1 MPKPITQEIS
11 AYAVESHYAD
21 LPMQVKKEAS
31 RAFLNWI
38 GCVLGGCGEK
48 VAINAAAG
56 VPVTSE
62 APHAMLIGHGQRSD
76 LASAAFVN
84 CVSSS
89 ALAYDDTHLATVTHP
104 TGPVAAALL
113 AYAETVPIS
122 GPDFLNALALGI
134 EIQCRLSNVLL
145 LPPAKSNHAI
155 YITGL
160 TGPIGATIALG
171 RVMKLDKQ
179 RMVWAIG
186 LAATQA
192 AGFRATHGSMAG
204 LVVPAFGA
212 RTSIFATQLA
222 LSSMDCSE
230 NILEGSMGFVEIFS
244 PQGNLDRAIDDL
256 GVHFELLSNTYKPYP
271 AGIVVHATIDACMEL
286 LNQMPTG
293 SEVQSVKLIVHPLAL
308 KLADRRHPA
317 TPLEAQVSLY
327 HWAAAIFLRG
337 SANIETLRQDVID
350 APDIA
355 ALRKLV
361 EAQADP
367 SLGRDEAKV
376 EAVLTCGAKLHS
388 HVHNARGSIARPM
401 TDDELDTKFLDQA
414 KRVLPL
420 ENAEELMCRLRNLE
434 FEDDVGR
441 ALQDALKGHG
451 HEGLPGSSG
460 ISESQSR
467 TGKTVNTKV
476 QKGSA
481 WRK

>member
-160 TGPIGATIALG
+160 TGPIGTATALG
-171 RVMKLDKQ
+171 RAMEFGKQ
-179 RMVWAIG
+179 QMVWAIG

-212 RTSIFATQLA
+212 RTGIFATQLA
-222 LSSMDCSE
+222 LSGMECSE

-244 PQGNLDRAIDDL
+244 PEGNPDRAVDDL

-271 AGIVVHATIDACMEL
+271 AGIVVHAAIDACMEIL
-286 LNQMPTG
+286 DQIPPG
-293 SEVQSVKLIVHPLAL
+293 SEVQSVKLRVHPLAL

-317 TPLEAQVSLY
+317 TSLEAQVSLY

-337 SANIETLRQDVID
+337 SADIETLHQTVIE

-355 ALRKLV
+355 ALRERI

-367 SLGRDEAKV
+367 SLRRDEAKAEV
-376 EAVLTCGAKLHS
+376 VLTCGSKLHA
-388 HVHNARGSIARPM
+388 HIHNARGSIARPM
-401 TDDELDTKFLDQA
+401 NDDELDAKFLNQA

-420 ENAEELMCRLRNLE
+420 GDAEALLHRLRNLAYE
-434 FEDDVGR
+434 EDVGR
-441 ALQDALKGHG
+441 LLTDALDGLVS
-451 HEGLPGSSG
+451 EGG
-460 ISESQSR
+460 E
-467 TGKTVNTKV
+467 
-476 QKGSA
+476 
-481 WRK
+481 